1 MELNLKPF
9 QSTFIKE
16 TLDPKIRTAVLCCP
30 RGNGKSTLAAHLCS
44 RILDPR
50 DKLFANGE
58 EIYLLVP
65 PFPFSF
71 FFHAANSKGGGDA
84 LVLRF
89 PFRCRHARGPHSH
102 VGLEGLAGGA
112 RARFRPG
119 KRPRPSSL
127 ARSITRSTYY
137 RWRHHFRKRG
147 LAGLRGR
154 PPGSGRVW
162 NQILPKERDRILEMA
177 LLFPEWSSREVSCQ
191 VTDRCGFTVSESSVY
206 RILKAEGLIREVQ
219 LRSFPAESEYRIKT
233 TRPNQ
238 QWQTDATYLLV
249 KNWGWYYPIS
259 VLDDF
264 SRRILAWGLH
274 TTMRAGDFSQVVE
287 AACERTGVEQAPLSD
302 RPRLVTDRG
311 PALISKDFGQYLETK
326 GLGHI
331 LASPY
336 HPQTNG
342 KIERYHR
349 SCKERINLIV
359 WETPEELEREI
370 AVFIDYYNSRR
381 YHEALGNVTPD
392 DVYFARRDSIHT
404 KRRRLKGVTLARR
417 QAINAKLARSA
428 SVHTVS

>member
-1 MELNLKPF
+1 MLGE
-9 QSTFIKE
+9 
-16 TLDPKIRTAVLCCP
+16 
-30 RGNGKSTLAAHLCS
+30 H
-44 RILDPR
+44 
-50 DKLFANGE
+50 KLE
-58 EIYLLVP
+58 
-65 PFPFSF
+65 
-71 FFHAANSKGGGDA
+71 
-84 LVLRF
+84 VLRTVEASEL
-89 PFRCRHARGPHSH
+89 PVRE
-102 VGLEGLAGGA
+102 VLDQLEI
-112 RARFRPG
+112 P
-119 KRPRPSSL
+119 
-127 ARSITRSTYY
+127 RSTYY

-249 KNWGWYYPIS
+249 KNWGWYYLIS

-342 KIERYHR
+342 KIIEVNDRAR
-349 SCKERINLIV
+349 SILRHGDGLSDRDGVLQAGAPDDQLHLEGLVAGALPTAAVTVSGSMLLARPSGLPPFVVHVKPVGVHQPDYGARHIAALVLIV
-359 WETPEELEREI
+359 EPGSQRRIDPGLVARTLGLTPMESQV
-370 AVFIDYYNSRR
+370 AVWLAEGKSVRDMA
-381 YHEALGNVTPD
+381 EATGRTQG
-392 DVYFARRDSIHT
+392 SIYWH
-404 KRRRLKGVTLARR
+404 LKQIYQKQPVSR
-417 QAINAKLARSA
+417 QADLVRLVLSIAEFG
-428 SVHTVS
+428 

>member
-1 MELNLKPF
+1 M
-9 QSTFIKE
+9 
-16 TLDPKIRTAVLCCP
+16 
-30 RGNGKSTLAAHLCS
+30 
-44 RILDPR
+44 
-50 DKLFANGE
+50 
-58 EIYLLVP
+58 
-65 PFPFSF
+65 
-71 FFHAANSKGGGDA
+71 
-84 LVLRF
+84 
-89 PFRCRHARGPHSH
+89 
-102 VGLEGLAGGA
+102 
-112 RARFRPG
+112 
-119 KRPRPSSL
+119 
-127 ARSITRSTYY
+127 
-137 RWRHHFRKRG
+137 
-147 LAGLRGR
+147 
-154 PPGSGRVW
+154 
-162 NQILPKERDRILEMA
+162 
-177 LLFPEWSSREVSCQ
+177 
-191 VTDRCGFTVSESSVY
+191 
-206 RILKAEGLIREVQ
+206 KAEGLIREVQ

-249 KNWGWYYPIS
+249 KNWGWYYLIS

-274 TTMRAGDFSQVVE
+274 TAIRAGDFSQVVE

-392 DVYFARRDSIHT
+392 DMYFGRRDSIHT

-428 SVHTVS
+428 SVPTVS